1 MKIAASITTSDSAT
15 HLLTEDGI
23 DPNDLPDGEPVPARV
38 LNTGGDGPP
47 RIQETAEVRNII
59 ARNPYFGEPADADL
73 EELLEA
79 AETPGDGQIEIGE
92 VPELVAQKFTD

>member
-1 MKIAASITTSDSAT
+1 MKIASSTPDGRT
-15 HLLTEDGI
+15 HLLTEEDV
-23 DPNDLPDGEPVPARV
+23 DLADLPGDEPVPARL
-38 LNTGGDGPP
+38 LNRDGDGVP
-47 RIQETAEVRNII
+47 RLRETRDVRNII